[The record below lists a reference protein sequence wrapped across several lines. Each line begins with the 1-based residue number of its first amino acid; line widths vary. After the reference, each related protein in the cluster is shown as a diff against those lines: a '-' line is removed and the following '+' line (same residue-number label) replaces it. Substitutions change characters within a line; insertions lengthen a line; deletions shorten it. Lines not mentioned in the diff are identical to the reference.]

1 MSSAIRPVSMVRSPP
16 DVSVAKRVELQ
27 RSNWSRSP
35 MPTGSAA
42 SSRRSSVVL
51 DGSAYRYSLNVGSIS
66 RFPPSAASG
75 SGANSI
81 IAANVAGRER
91 KQLLCSSTKETHP
104 ATDPSRASVLSTGSS
119 RCSSRLSSRYMAEE
133 VAPQRRPVYLTL
145 PSDPAALGPWSSTGS
160 TLVTPQQQKQQKQ
173 QKGEK
178 GKDKEAG
185 VKNAQ
190 DARGRNS
197 KIMTTFPF
205 PHPVTL
211 RRRGDRGGNTDPSG
225 SSSGA
230 GSGLGAAWQRLLTA
244 IFAGPYERQ
253 LNSEEQEDDRITQSI
268 IQEIAQ
274 RNSSH
279 PHPTTNTIASRTSY
293 GTLPIPKLASP
304 QSEEEEDPSDPYGYR
319 RLAGPHLLPSY
330 TTDLVA
336 RRRERRRA
344 RSRARFQCMA
354 TWTIC
359 TVSVLLLIILL
370 VLTFSFLFPNRL
382 DIPSHHD
389 DGQDDND
396 HENANDDGPQ
406 NLPVK
411 ATRNLL
417 HWTMN
422 KVALQLMSNI
432 TLLGP
437 SRIPNAF

>member
-1 MSSAIRPVSMVRSPP
+1 MPARSNRTGRAHPKPTGPLDAQGRKSTTQPSVSLATGRGSSSMSSATRPVSMVRSPP
-16 DVSVAKRVELQ
+16 DVSVAQRVELQ
-27 RSNWSRSP
+27 RSSWSRLP

-66 RFPPSAASG
+66 RFPPSVASG
-75 SGANSI
+75 FGANSI
-81 IAANVAGRER
+81 IDANVAGRER
-91 KQLLCSSTKETHP
+91 KQLLCSSTNESHP
-104 ATDPSRASVLSTGSS
+104 ATDPSQASVLSTGSS

-133 VAPQRRPVYLTL
+133 VAPQRRPVYLAL
-145 PSDPAALGPWSSTGS
+145 PSDPVALGPWSSTGS
-160 TLVTPQQQKQQKQ
+160 TLVTAQQQKQ

-211 RRRGDRGGNTDPSG
+211 RRRGDRGGPSG

-253 LNSEEQEDDRITQSI
+253 LNREEQEDDRITQSI

-279 PHPTTNTIASRTSY
+279 SQPITNTIASRTSY

-304 QSEEEEDPSDPYGYR
+304 QSEEEEDRSDPYGYR
-319 RLAGPHLLPSY
+319 RLAGPHLLPFY
-330 TTDLVA
+330 TTDLDA
-336 RRRERRRA
+336 
-344 RSRARFQCMA
+344 
-354 TWTIC
+354 
-359 TVSVLLLIILL
+359 
-370 VLTFSFLFPNRL
+370 N
-382 DIPSHHD
+382 
-389 DGQDDND
+389 N

-406 NLPVK
+406 NLLVK

-417 HWTMN
+417 YWTMN